1 MSPETENAFWLPGGL
16 QERSVRTISWPLSQA
31 LELDPSQYD
40 AVVWQET
47 VRSTPST
54 PAFRDSPDDGLATR
68 ALAFYVGGG
77 VWMRHQH
84 TTTWMNLETVE
95 VSWAEA

>member
-1 MSPETENAFWLPGGL
+1 MG
-16 QERSVRTISWPLSQA
+16 TISWSLSRA
-31 LELDPSQYD
+31 LELDPSQD
-40 AVVWQET
+40 NAVAWQET
-47 VRSTPST
+47 VRNTPST
-54 PAFRDSPDDGLATR
+54 PAFRDSPDDGLAIR

-95 VSWAEA
+95 VSRAEA